1 MLVLE
6 YDVPSLYGFS
16 QSIETHKAFQGFED
30 NSLILSRSIYVGSS
44 KSTTHRASDNKNTWE
59 SWDTTGMGILINM
72 NLMGVG
78 NLIQMLLYLDLVIVP
93 IQVQVSIMN
102 QLNRRRFV
110 NIVILATQ

>member
-1 MLVLE
+1 
-6 YDVPSLYGFS
+6 
-16 QSIETHKAFQGFED
+16 
-30 NSLILSRSIYVGSS
+30 
-44 KSTTHRASDNKNTWE
+44 
-59 SWDTTGMGILINM
+59 MGILINM

-110 NIVILATQ
+110 NIVILATQQGQSRSFFYT

>member
-1 MLVLE
+1 
-6 YDVPSLYGFS
+6 
-16 QSIETHKAFQGFED
+16 
-30 NSLILSRSIYVGSS
+30 
-44 KSTTHRASDNKNTWE
+44 
-59 SWDTTGMGILINM
+59 MGILINM